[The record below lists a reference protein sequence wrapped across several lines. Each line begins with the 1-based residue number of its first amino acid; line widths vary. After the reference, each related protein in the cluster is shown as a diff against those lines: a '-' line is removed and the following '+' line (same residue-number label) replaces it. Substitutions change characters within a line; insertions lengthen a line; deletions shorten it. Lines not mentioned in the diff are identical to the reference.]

1 MPSHVLEGSRIASD
15 CLCYRPAAIVL
26 AHGKGGGLKID
37 FFRSPRLSHFGVPIA
52 SIDPAKGP
60 YEVTALKSTWKWSK
74 YGAIRPIFLF
84 VLECVLK
91 IRVAVRDGI

>member
-1 MPSHVLEGSRIASD
+1 MLCPFGPDDRWLRAAAS
-15 CLCYRPAAIVL
+15 
-26 AHGKGGGLKID
+26 KID

-84 VLECVLK
+84 VLELVLK